1 MNKMYQY
8 FSGYRLPTEY
18 PFKEAARLYWRR
30 IIVICI
36 TVAIAM
42 AGATLVVLAIV
53 AFREGYGFIVIG
65 AVVLFVLSN
74 LGGGGNS
81 RSGPPSGNQK
91 PPSASDTKMENQP
104 GERQNAQGDADEV
117 FVLVARQKPRKLL
130 AFAID
135 PETGERKVIEVD
147 PDKKDKNH

>member
-8 FSGYRLPTEY
+8 LSGYRLPTEY

-36 TVAIAM
+36 AVAIAM

-65 AVVLFVLSN
+65 MVVLFIISK
-74 LGGGGNS
+74 LGGGGS
-81 RSGPPSGNQK
+81 SGGGTSSGGQM
-91 PPSASDTKMENQP
+91 PPSAGDTKREGQP
-104 GERQNAQGDADEV
+104 EQRQFTRSDAEK
-117 FVLVARQKPRKLL
+117 VLVPAARPKARKLR

-135 PETGERKVIEVD
+135 PKTGERKVIDVD
-147 PDKKDKNH
+147 ADKKDKNN